1 MSSHKK
7 TVLIICGPTA
17 VGKTSVASAL
27 AKHFRTEIISAD
39 SRQCF
44 KELNIGVARPSKREL
59 GEVPHH
65 FIASH
70 SLTEKISAA
79 FFEQYALKKVN
90 ELFRAHDT
98 IIMVGGTGLYIRA
111 FAEGLDAIPEIEES
125 VRKKIIKNYETEG
138 LQWLQEEIKARDPVF
153 FTMGETQN
161 PQRIMRA
168 LEVIQAT
175 GRSILE
181 FRSQRKTNRDFN
193 IIKIGLELPK
203 EELHHN
209 INLRVD
215 KMINDGLVDEVI
227 YLKEYRD
234 INALQT
240 VGYSEI
246 FEHLD
251 GKLSLAAA
259 IEEIKKNTRQ
269 YAKRQM
275 TWFRKDKEIK
285 WITAKHFDE
294 IIAMAQKLVDAG

>member
-1 MSSHKK
+1 
-7 TVLIICGPTA
+7 
-17 VGKTSVASAL
+17 
-27 AKHFRTEIISAD
+27 
-39 SRQCF
+39 
-44 KELNIGVARPSKREL
+44 
-59 GEVPHH
+59 
-65 FIASH
+65 
-70 SLTEKISAA
+70 
-79 FFEQYALKKVN
+79 
-90 ELFRAHDT
+90 
-98 IIMVGGTGLYIRA
+98 
-111 FAEGLDAIPEIEES
+111 
-125 VRKKIIKNYETEG
+125 
-138 LQWLQEEIKARDPVF
+138 
-153 FTMGETQN
+153 
-161 PQRIMRA
+161 
-168 LEVIQAT
+168 
-175 GRSILE
+175 
-181 FRSQRKTNRDFN
+181 
-193 IIKIGLELPK
+193 LELPK